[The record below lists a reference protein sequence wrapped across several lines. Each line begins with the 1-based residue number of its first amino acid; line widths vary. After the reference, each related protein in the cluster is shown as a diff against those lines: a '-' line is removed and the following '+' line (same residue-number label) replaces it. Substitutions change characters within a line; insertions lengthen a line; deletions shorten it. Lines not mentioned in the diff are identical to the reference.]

1 MQGRLPFRKTKETY
15 KTMESKSVIVLM
27 VVILLSSCKSKKLV
41 ETTKI
46 DSVVNKIEQV
56 QVLTDSSKIE
66 TTEEVIYEFD
76 TVGTPLISPSQVIK
90 GEYKLKLKSIK
101 VKRHIKQ
108 DNRLQ
113 SLKIDKKENTTL
125 KVDKKAIT
133 KETTPCINEILLILA
148 GILAIYF
155 ILKKL

>member
-1 MQGRLPFRKTKETY
+1 
-15 KTMESKSVIVLM
+15 MESKSVIILM
-27 VVILLSSCKSKKLV
+27 VVILLSSCKSKV
-41 ETTKI
+41 IETTKI

-76 TVGTPLISPSQVIK
+76 TVGTPLVSPSEAIR
-90 GEYKLKLKSIK
+90 GDYKLKLKSIK

-125 KVDKKAIT
+125 KVDKKAVI
-133 KETTPCINEILLILA
+133 KETYPCINEILLILV

>member
-1 MQGRLPFRKTKETY
+1 
-15 KTMESKSVIVLM
+15 M
-27 VVILLSSCKSKKLV
+27 VVILLSSCKSKV
-41 ETTKI
+41 IETTKI

-76 TVGTPLISPSQVIK
+76 TVGTPLVSPSEAIR
-90 GEYKLKLKSIK
+90 GDYKLKLKSIK
-101 VKRHIKQ
+101 VRRHIKQ
-108 DNRLQ
+108 DNRLK

-125 KVDKKAIT
+125 KVDKKAVI

>member
-1 MQGRLPFRKTKETY
+1 MQGRLPFRKTKETN

-27 VVILLSSCKSKKLV
+27 VVILLSSCKSKV
-41 ETTKI
+41 IETTKI

-76 TVGTPLISPSQVIK
+76 TVGTPLVSPSEAIR
-90 GEYKLKLKSIK
+90 GDYKLKLKSIK

-125 KVDKKAIT
+125 KVDKKAVT

>member
-1 MQGRLPFRKTKETY
+1 
-15 KTMESKSVIVLM
+15 MESKSIIVLM

-76 TVGTPLISPSQVIK
+76 TVGTPLVSPSEAIR
-90 GEYKLKLKSIK
+90 GDYKLKLKSIK

-113 SLKIDKKENTTL
+113 SLKIDKKENKAI
-125 KVDKKAIT
+125 KVDK
-133 KETTPCINEILLILA
+133 TTIQEDKPKNNTTLFLIL
-148 GILAIYF
+148 GIAIAVYL

>member
-1 MQGRLPFRKTKETY
+1 
-15 KTMESKSVIVLM
+15 MESKSVIVLM
-27 VVILLSSCKSKKLV
+27 VVILLSSCKSKV
-41 ETTKI
+41 IETTKV

-76 TVGTPLISPSQVIK
+76 TVGTPLVSPSEAIR
-90 GEYKLKLKSIK
+90 GDYKLKLKSIK

-125 KVDKKAIT
+125 KVDKKAII

>member
-15 KTMESKSVIVLM
+15 KTMESKSVIILL
-27 VVILLSSCKSKKLV
+27 VVILLSSCKSKV
-41 ETTKI
+41 IETTKI
-46 DSVVNKIEQV
+46 DSVVNKVEQV

-76 TVGTPLISPSQVIK
+76 TVGTPLVSPSEAIR
-90 GEYKLKLKSIK
+90 GDYKLKLKSIK

-125 KVDKKAIT
+125 KVDKKAVI

>member
-1 MQGRLPFRKTKETY
+1 
-15 KTMESKSVIVLM
+15 M
-27 VVILLSSCKSKKLV
+27 VVILLSSCKSKV
-41 ETTKI
+41 IETTKI

-66 TTEEVIYEFD
+66 TTEEVVYEFD
-76 TVGTPLISPSQVIK
+76 TVGTPLVSPSEAIR
-90 GEYKLKLKSIK
+90 GDYKLKLKSIK

-125 KVDKKAIT
+125 KVDKKVIT

>member
-1 MQGRLPFRKTKETY
+1 
-15 KTMESKSVIVLM
+15 MESKSVIILM
-27 VVILLSSCKSKKLV
+27 VVILLSSCKSKV
-41 ETTKI
+41 IETTKI
-46 DSVVNKIEQV
+46 DSVVNKVEQV

-76 TVGTPLISPSQVIK
+76 TVGTPLVSPSEAIR
-90 GEYKLKLKSIK
+90 GDYKLKLKSIK

-125 KVDKKAIT
+125 KVDKKAVI

>member
-15 KTMESKSVIVLM
+15 KTMESKSVIILM
-27 VVILLSSCKSKKLV
+27 VVILLSSCKSKV
-41 ETTKI
+41 IETTKI
-46 DSVVNKIEQV
+46 DSVVNKVEQV

-76 TVGTPLISPSQVIK
+76 TVGTPLISPSEAIR
-90 GEYKLKLKSIK
+90 GDYKLKLKSIK

-125 KVDKKAIT
+125 KVDKKAVI

>member
-76 TVGTPLISPSQVIK
+76 TVGTPLISPSEAIR
-90 GEYKLKLKSIK
+90 GDYKLKLKSIK
-101 VKRHIKQ
+101 IKRHIKQ

-125 KVDKKAIT
+125 KVNKKAVI

>member
-1 MQGRLPFRKTKETY
+1 
-15 KTMESKSVIVLM
+15 MESKSVIILM
-27 VVILLSSCKSKKLV
+27 VVILLSSCKSKV
-41 ETTKI
+41 IETTKI

-76 TVGTPLISPSQVIK
+76 TVGTPLVSPSQVIR
-90 GEYKLKLKSIK
+90 GDYKLKLKSIK

-125 KVDKKAIT
+125 KVDKKAVT
-133 KETTPCINEILLILA
+133 KETAPCINEILLILA

>member
-1 MQGRLPFRKTKETY
+1 
-15 KTMESKSVIVLM
+15 MESKSVIVLM
-27 VVILLSSCKSKKLV
+27 VVILLSSCKSKV
-41 ETTKI
+41 IETTKI

-76 TVGTPLISPSQVIK
+76 TVGTPLVSPSEAIR
-90 GEYKLKLKSIK
+90 GDYKLKLKSIK

-125 KVDKKAIT
+125 KVDKKAVT

>member
-1 MQGRLPFRKTKETY
+1 
-15 KTMESKSVIVLM
+15 MESKSVIVLM
-27 VVILLSSCKSKKLV
+27 VVILLSSCKSKV
-41 ETTKI
+41 IETTKI

-76 TVGTPLISPSQVIK
+76 TVGTPLVSPSEAIR
-90 GEYKLKLKSIK
+90 GDYKLKLKSIK

-125 KVDKKAIT
+125 KVDKKAVI

>member
-1 MQGRLPFRKTKETY
+1 
-15 KTMESKSVIVLM
+15 MESKSVIVLM
-27 VVILLSSCKSKKLV
+27 VVILLSSCKSKV
-41 ETTKI
+41 IETTKV

-76 TVGTPLISPSQVIK
+76 TVGTPLVSPSEAIR
-90 GEYKLKLKSIK
+90 GDYKLKFKSIK

-125 KVDKKAIT
+125 KVDKKAII